1 MKRELDIIYET
12 YIEYM
17 IKKSPRGTK
26 TYVLNDVETDGCC
39 YYNPETKAMC
49 AVGRCLEHPEAFA
62 DTVGVIADRRDLL
75 DDLKPEYKGHSIG
88 FWDRLQR
95 LHDTWMARKCSMFH
109 AELYNF
115 VNPMPAKDMAV
126 VDAWYE
132 NFKQEAL
139 RRYENEIRC
148 AGGNSGVLLNPE

>member
-1 MKRELDIIYET
+1 MKSELDIIYET

-17 IKKSPRGTK
+17 IKKSPRGILT
-26 TYVLNDVETDGCC
+26 DVEEVGCC

-62 DTVGVIADRRDLL
+62 DTIGVISDRRELL

-88 FWDRLQR
+88 FWDKLQR
-95 LHDTWMARKCSMFH
+95 LHDTWMIEDCPVFH
-109 AELYNF
+109 AQLYSF
-115 VNPMPAKDMAV
+115 VNRQMARNMTI

-132 NFKQEAL
+132 NFKQEAQK
-139 RRYENEIRC
+139 RYEDEIASDRRD
-148 AGGNSGVLLNPE
+148 AGVLLNPE